1 MKHRNKV
8 QEVEK
13 ILIYITN
20 SVACKL
26 KLLSVLFFRCQIYT
40 KNRSPSPKSVR
51 SPQIPTKLSTSASLG
66 PLTFACRRNDFLQC
80 FISRQNFYRTKAGDG
95 GIWILHPWQRI
106 ARSWYNEGHSGQ
118 LPRCASSSYDI
129 LDNLN
134 TFLYSHSR

>member
-1 MKHRNKV
+1 MSFLREDAIAFTILPWDFSERTFVNTICMKQRNNV

-51 SPQIPTKLSTSASLG
+51 SPQIPKKTINLGFARAFDLCLPKELFSSMFHQSAELLQDQSRG
-66 PLTFACRRNDFLQC
+66 WWNMDFAPLAAYCSFMV
-80 FISRQNFYRTKAGDG
+80 
-95 GIWILHPWQRI
+95 
-106 ARSWYNEGHSGQ
+106 
-118 LPRCASSSYDI
+118 
-129 LDNLN
+129 
-134 TFLYSHSR
+134 